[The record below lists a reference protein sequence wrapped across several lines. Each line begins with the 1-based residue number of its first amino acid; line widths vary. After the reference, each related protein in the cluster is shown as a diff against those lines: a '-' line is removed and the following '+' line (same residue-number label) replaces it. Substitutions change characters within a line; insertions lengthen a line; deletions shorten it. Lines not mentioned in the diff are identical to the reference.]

1 LEHFMKKFKHIP
13 AMALAAAI
21 ATFAGNTPAYAGS
34 EAHTHIG
41 HVVSSWQDTPS
52 ERGLLPTAFKES
64 LVAAA
69 HANYAVNAAGN
80 LGAMKMHAGH
90 VRHAIDPTL
99 ESNGPGLGYGLI
111 KAAEGATLHITLASE
126 AADASAAVKSHT
138 VHVVA
143 SLNAAVTRSKAA
155 MIEADAIIAAPDT
168 TVALEHAVKLA
179 ELTKAALMGMDV
191 DGDGKIS
198 WDNNEGGLKVADKH
212 MGLILKAEGLKR

>member
-1 LEHFMKKFKHIP
+1 MKKYKNLP
-13 AMALAAAI
+13 AILLTAAI
-21 ATFAGNTPAYAGS
+21 ATFAGNNSAYAGS
-34 EAHTHIG
+34 KAHAHIS
-41 HVVSSWQDTPS
+41 HVVSSWEDTPS

-69 HANYAVNAAGN
+69 HANYAVNASGN

-99 ESNGPGLGYGLI
+99 ESGGPGLGYGLI
-111 KAAEGATLHITLASE
+111 KAAVGAALHITLASE
-126 AADASAAVKSHT
+126 APDASTAVKSHT

-143 SLNAAVTRSKAA
+143 SLNAAVTRSNAA

-179 ELTKAALMGMDV
+179 ELTKGALMGMDV
-191 DGDGKIS
+191 DGDGEIS

-212 MGLILKAEGLKR
+212 IGFI

>member
-1 LEHFMKKFKHIP
+1 MNKFKRLSVVV
-13 AMALAAAI
+13 LATAI
-21 ATFAGNTPAYAGS
+21 TTFAGNNLAYAGS
-34 EAHTHIG
+34 DAHTHIG
-41 HVVSSWQDTPS
+41 HVVSSWEDTPS

-69 HANYAVNAAGN
+69 HANYAVNASGN

-90 VRHAIDPTL
+90 VRHAIDPSV

-111 KAAEGATLHITLASE
+111 KAAEGAALHITLASE

-138 VHVVA
+138 VHVTA
-143 SLNAAVTRSKAA
+143 SLNAAITRSKAA

-168 TVALEHAVKLA
+168 AVALVHATKLA
-179 ELTKAALMGMDV
+179 ELTKTALVGLDV

-212 MGLILKAEGLKR
+212 MGFMLKAEGLKR